1 VIRIAVIATIV
12 IEIAIV
18 ISIGIE
24 IDAGTIT
31 TTGVV

>member
-12 IEIAIV
+12 TEIV